1 MAGFNITVAGD
12 SAINLEF
19 GNVISEKTNG
29 IIRAAAQTL
38 GADPI
43 NGVIELVPTFCSLMV
58 VYNPCV
64 IGYDELTS
72 QVRGK
77 LRGLVATTGGIH
89 RVVKIPVCYGGDFG
103 PDLSDVAEHAGMSVE
118 EVIAI
123 HSGHDYLIDML
134 GFLPGFAYLG
144 GLDERLHTPR
154 LATPRTRIEPGAVGI
169 GGAQTGIYPL
179 ASPGGWRI
187 IGRTPVRPYDPDRE
201 SPILYAAGDYLRFVP
216 ITPQEFSLIETRV
229 EAGTYECEIVKG
241 RAAVPLQVES
251 NNSQAAGSAAWSE
264 GCEASERSSADGA
277 IVAPQVDPSNGQ
289 AAGSAAWSEGCAASE
304 RNASEHAAAPQVD
317 AVPQAGT
324 AGERSEGCAAS
335 ERSSTAGPAV
345 PQADATPQAKQ
356 EEEDEDALWV

>member
-38 GADPI
+38 EADPI
-43 NGVIELVPTFCSLMV
+43 DGVIELVPTFCSLMV

-64 IGYDELTS
+64 VGYDELTN

-103 PDLSDVAEHAGMSVE
+103 PDLPDVAEHAGMSAD

-201 SPILYAAGDYLRFVP
+201 PPILYAAGDYLRFVP
-216 ITPQEFSLIETRV
+216 ITPQEFSLIETQV

-241 RAAVPLQVES
+241 RATTPV
-251 NNSQAAGSAAWSE
+251 QAGIAGERSE
-264 GCEASERSSADGA
+264 GCEASERSSTAGPA
-277 IVAPQVDPSNGQ
+277 VPQVGLNNDQ
-289 AAGSAAWSEGCAASE
+289 AADSAAWSEGCAASE
-304 RNASEHAAAPQVD
+304 RNASEHAAVPQVD
-317 AVPQAGT
+317 PSNDQASAT
-324 AGERSEGCAAS
+324 SAGRSEGCKAS
-335 ERSSTAGPAV
+335 ERSSADGAIAV
-345 PQADATPQAKQ
+345 PQANQ

>member
-29 IIRAAAQTL
+29 LIRAAAQTL
-38 GADPI
+38 EADPI
-43 NGVIELVPTFCSLMV
+43 NGVIEFVPTFCSLMV
-58 VYNPCV
+58 VYDPCV
-64 IGYDELTS
+64 VGYDELTS

-103 PDLSDVAEHAGMSVE
+103 PDLGDVAEHAGMSAE

-123 HSGHDYLIDML
+123 HSGHDYLI
-134 GFLPGFAYLG
+134 FLPGFAYLG

-216 ITPQEFSLIETRV
+216 ITPQEFSLIETQV
-229 EAGTYECEIVKG
+229 ESGTYECEIVKG
-241 RAAVPLQVES
+241 RAATPVQAEV
-251 NNSQAAGSAAWSE
+251 NNDQASATSAGRSE
-264 GCEASERSSADGA
+264 GCEASER
-277 IVAPQVDPSNGQ
+277 
-289 AAGSAAWSEGCAASE
+289 
-304 RNASEHAAAPQVD
+304 NASEPAATPQVN
-317 AVPQAGT
+317 AVPQA
-324 AGERSEGCAAS
+324 S
-335 ERSSTAGPAV
+335 
-345 PQADATPQAKQ
+345 Q

>member
-29 IIRAAAQTL
+29 LIRAAAQTL
-38 GADPI
+38 EADPI
-43 NGVIELVPTFCSLMV
+43 NGVIEFVPTFCSLMV
-58 VYNPCV
+58 VYDPCV
-64 IGYDELTS
+64 VGYDELTS

-103 PDLSDVAEHAGMSVE
+103 PDLGDVAEHAGMSAE

-216 ITPQEFSLIETRV
+216 ITPQEFSLIETQV
-229 EAGTYECEIVKG
+229 ESGTYECEIVKG
-241 RAAVPLQVES
+241 RATTPVQAGTAGERSEGCEASERSSTAGPAVPQAGES
-251 NNSQAAGSAAWSE
+251 NDHAAGSAAWSE
-264 GCEASERSSADGA
+264 GCEASERSSADDA
-277 IVAPQVDPSNGQ
+277 IAIPQTESNNNQ
-289 AAGSAAWSEGCAASE
+289 AAGSAAWSEGCEASE
-304 RNASEHAAAPQVD
+304 RNASEHAAVPQVN
-317 AVPQAGT
+317 AVPQAN
-324 AGERSEGCAAS
+324 
-335 ERSSTAGPAV
+335 
-345 PQADATPQAKQ
+345 Q

>member
-38 GADPI
+38 EADPI
-43 NGVIELVPTFCSLMV
+43 DGVIELVPTFCSLMV

-64 IGYDELTS
+64 IGYDELTN

-103 PDLSDVAEHAGMSVE
+103 PDLSDVAEHAGMSAD

-216 ITPQEFSLIETRV
+216 ITAQEFSLIETQV

-241 RAAVPLQVES
+241 RATTPVQADP
-251 NNSQAAGSAAWSE
+251 NNDQAADSAAWSEGCAASERNASEHAAVPQVDPSNDQASATSAGRSE

-277 IVAPQVDPSNGQ
+277 IVAPQVD
-289 AAGSAAWSEGCAASE
+289 
-304 RNASEHAAAPQVD
+304 
-317 AVPQAGT
+317 
-324 AGERSEGCAAS
+324 
-335 ERSSTAGPAV
+335 
-345 PQADATPQAKQ
+345 ATPQAKQ
-356 EEEDEDALWV
+356 EEGDEDALWV

>member
-1 MAGFNITVAGD
+1 M
-12 SAINLEF
+12 SA
-19 GNVISEKTNG
+19 
-29 IIRAAAQTL
+29 
-38 GADPI
+38 
-43 NGVIELVPTFCSLMV
+43 
-58 VYNPCV
+58 
-64 IGYDELTS
+64 
-72 QVRGK
+72 
-77 LRGLVATTGGIH
+77 
-89 RVVKIPVCYGGDFG
+89 
-103 PDLSDVAEHAGMSVE
+103 E

-201 SPILYAAGDYLRFVP
+201 PPILYAAGDYLRFVP
-216 ITPQEFSLIETRV
+216 ITAQEFSLIETQV

-241 RAAVPLQVES
+241 RATVP
-251 NNSQAAGSAAWSE
+251 
-264 GCEASERSSADGA
+264 
-277 IVAPQVDPSNGQ
+277 I
-289 AAGSAAWSEGCAASE
+289 
-304 RNASEHAAAPQVD
+304 
-317 AVPQAGT
+317 QAGT

-335 ERSSTAGPAV
+335 ERSSTAGPAASQVDPSNDQASAMSAERSEGCEASERSSADGAIAV
-345 PQADATPQAKQ
+345 PQTESNNDQATGSAAWSEGCAASERSSADDAIAVPQVDATPQAKQ

>member
-29 IIRAAAQTL
+29 LIRAAAQTL
-38 GADPI
+38 EADPI
-43 NGVIELVPTFCSLMV
+43 NGVVEFVPTFCSLMV
-58 VYNPCV
+58 VYDPCV
-64 IGYDELTS
+64 VGYDELTN

-103 PDLSDVAEHAGMSVE
+103 PDLGDVAEHAGMSAE

-216 ITPQEFSLIETRV
+216 ITPQEFSLIETQV
-229 EAGTYECEIVKG
+229 ESGTYECEIVKG
-241 RAAVPLQVES
+241 RAATPVQAEV
-251 NNSQAAGSAAWSE
+251 NNDQASATSAGRSE
-264 GCEASERSSADGA
+264 GCEASERSSADDA
-277 IVAPQVDPSNGQ
+277 IAVPQTESNNNQ
-289 AAGSAAWSEGCAASE
+289 AAGSAAWSEGSEASE

-317 AVPQAGT
+317 AVPQAN
-324 AGERSEGCAAS
+324 
-335 ERSSTAGPAV
+335 
-345 PQADATPQAKQ
+345 QK
-356 EEEDEDALWV
+356 EEDEDALWV

>member
-19 GNVISEKTNG
+19 GNVISEETNG

-38 GADPI
+38 ESDPI
-43 NGVIELVPTFCSLMV
+43 RGMVELVPTFCSLMV
-58 VYNPCV
+58 VYDPCI
-64 IGYDELTS
+64 IGYDELAG

-77 LRGLVATTGGIH
+77 LRGLVATTGGVH

-103 PDLSDVAEHAGMSVE
+103 PDLADVAEHAGMSVD

-169 GGAQTGIYPL
+169 GGAQTGVYPL

-201 SPILYAAGDYLRFVP
+201 PPILYAAGDYLRFVP
-216 ITPQEFSLIETRV
+216 VTPQEFSLIEAQV

-241 RAAVPLQVES
+241 RTT
-251 NNSQAAGSAAWSE
+251 
-264 GCEASERSSADGA
+264 
-277 IVAPQVDPSNGQ
+277 APQADANSGQ

-304 RNASEHAAAPQVD
+304 RNASERV
-317 AVPQAGT
+317 AVPQVVGRADT
-324 AGERSEGCAAS
+324 AGGRSEGCAAS

-345 PQADATPQAKQ
+345 PQVDAVPQTNQ

>member
-29 IIRAAAQTL
+29 LIRAAAQTL
-38 GADPI
+38 EADPI
-43 NGVIELVPTFCSLMV
+43 NGVIEFVPTFCSLMV

-64 IGYDELTS
+64 VGYDELTS

-103 PDLSDVAEHAGMSVE
+103 PDLGDVAEHAGMSAE

-216 ITPQEFSLIETRV
+216 ITPQEFSLIETQV
-229 EAGTYECEIVKG
+229 ESGTYECEIVKG
-241 RAAVPLQVES
+241 RATTPV
-251 NNSQAAGSAAWSE
+251 QAGTAGERSE
-264 GCEASERSSADGA
+264 GCEASERSSADDA
-277 IVAPQVDPSNGQ
+277 IAIPQTESNNNQ
-289 AAGSAAWSEGCAASE
+289 ASATSAERSEGCEASE
-304 RNASEHAAAPQVD
+304 RNASEHAAVPQVN
-317 AVPQAGT
+317 AVPQAN
-324 AGERSEGCAAS
+324 
-335 ERSSTAGPAV
+335 
-345 PQADATPQAKQ
+345 Q

>member
-19 GNVISEKTNG
+19 GNVISEKTNR

-38 GADPI
+38 EADPI

-103 PDLSDVAEHAGMSVE
+103 PDLSDVAEHAGMSVK

-154 LATPRTRIEPGAVGI
+154 LAT
-169 GGAQTGIYPL
+169 AQTGIYPL

-216 ITPQEFSLIETRV
+216 ITPQEFSLIETQV

-241 RAAVPLQVES
+241 RAAVPLQAEA
-251 NNSQAAGSAAWSE
+251 NNGQASATSAGRSE

-277 IVAPQVDPSNGQ
+277 I
-289 AAGSAAWSEGCAASE
+289 
-304 RNASEHAAAPQVD
+304 

-345 PQADATPQAKQ
+345 PQADATPQANQ
-356 EEEDEDALWV
+356 EKEDEDALWV

>member
-38 GADPI
+38 EADPI
-43 NGVIELVPTFCSLMV
+43 DGVIELVPTFCSLMV

-64 IGYDELTS
+64 VGYDELTN

-103 PDLSDVAEHAGMSVE
+103 PDLSDVAEHAGMSIE

-216 ITPQEFSLIETRV
+216 ITPQEFSLIETQV

-241 RAAVPLQVES
+241 RATTPVQADP
-251 NNSQAAGSAAWSE
+251 NN
-264 GCEASERSSADGA
+264 D
-277 IVAPQVDPSNGQ
+277 Q

-304 RNASEHAAAPQVD
+304 RNASEHAAVPQVD
-317 AVPQAGT
+317 PSNDQVSATSAG
-324 AGERSEGCAAS
+324 RSEGCEAS
-335 ERSSTAGPAV
+335 ERSSADGAIV
-345 PQADATPQAKQ
+345 APQVDATPQAKQ